1 MILGALEDE
10 EDVRKWLMDEET
22 LKIDGTIE
30 EVNKELLAYLYE
42 NIDDFVVLF
51 YDEEN
56 DRDADEIIA
65 ALENIDDDLDVDNIS
80 FVKCGGGE
88 DVGVDYGILDL
99 PAFVF
104 IQV

>member
-1 MILGALEDE
+1 
-10 EDVRKWLMDEET
+10 MDEET
-22 LKIDGTIE
+22 LKIDGKIE

-42 NIDDFVVLF
+42 NVDDLVVLF

-56 DRDADEIIA
+56 DRDADEVIA

-88 DVGVDYGILDL
+88 EGKVQREGEQGKRS
-99 PAFVF
+99 
-104 IQV
+104 QSQEEGR